1 MNLIYFLFLNAS
13 LYTSLYTSLF
23 ASLYTSL
30 FASLYASLN
39 ASLNAENIRN
49 NNIPSCRN
57 CVFYKPLSNR
67 DFSCILSEC
76 EKFGEKNIL
85 TNEIRNDLVKIC
97 RIDETKCG
105 IQGKY
110 FKEEKYIDFKI
121 WKHSISKLNA
131 LWIFTIS
138 TVFLQIYFI
147 VKK

>member
-1 MNLIYFLFLNAS
+1 MNLTYFIFL

-23 ASLYTSL
+23 A
-30 FASLYASLN
+30 
-39 ASLNAENIRN
+39 ENTIRN
-49 NNIPSCRN
+49 SNLPSCRN
-57 CVFYKPLSNR
+57 CIFYKPLANR

-105 IQGKY
+105 VKGKY
-110 FKEEKYIDFKI
+110 FIEEKYIDFKI
-121 WKHSISKLNA
+121 WKHSISNKLNP

-138 TVFLQIYFI
+138 TVFLQIYFSSCSSI
-147 VKK
+147 MI